1 MNRKVINKEL
11 IFRTILMLVSV
22 SVMGMGVAFLKKT
35 GGGPDPCS
43 ALNYSVSSI
52 IGLSLGTYQLLFNLV
67 LFIFLFKNHRS
78 KFGLGTIG
86 NMVLV
91 GYMAD
96 LTMKF
101 INTKLQFIDF
111 TKPIIN
117 VVTIV
122 LALLFFTVA
131 ASTYINSGLGTAP
144 YDVLPFVIQEKIE
157 KKGKKEIPFRF
168 VRIAYDGIVTLIA
181 FCIGDSVGIVTV
193 AMVILLGPMVDLI
206 SKVIN
211 KK

>member
-1 MNRKVINKEL
+1 MNRKMINKDFV
-11 IFRTILMLVSV
+11 FRSILMLVSV
-22 SVMGMGVAFLKKT
+22 TIMGMGVAFLKKT

-52 IGLSLGTYQLLFNLV
+52 LGLSLGTYQLLFNVV

-91 GYMAD
+91 GYAAD

-101 INTKLQFIDF
+101 IHSKLQFIDF
-111 TKPIIN
+111 TNPIVN
-117 VVTIV
+117 GVTII
-122 LALLFFTVA
+122 LALFIFTIA
-131 ASTYINSGLGTAP
+131 ASTYLNCGLGTAP
-144 YDVLPFVIQEKIE
+144 YDVLPFVIHEKI
-157 KKGKKEIPFRF
+157 KSKGKKEIPFRF
-168 VRIAYDGIVTLIA
+168 VRIAYDGMVTLIA

-206 SKVIN
+206 SKVV